1 MCHLEVPSLAIS
13 TRQQVLEQFW
23 DDIESSSTN
32 SAQEDCYFEYFET
45 RFRTACQYDDTHG
58 QICTVRNVCNIVH
71 QIKEG
76 KSREAIK
83 ADLSSTID
91 TTQEDDEGAFDNVI
105 DLTIRL
111 WLMVHMGKVPRGV
124 TGQSTVAWQQGY
136 LQAAI
141 AYQFQHQ
148 LILTD
153 SVNLQPEKRGAHCG
167 CEDSMDA
174 ELDRSLKVQ
183 RGWEETGAQ
192 RFPSCYLSELSQKEA
207 RLEMIASTC

>member
-1 MCHLEVPSLAIS
+1 MYQLEVPSLAIS

-23 DDIESSSTN
+23 DNIEAPSTN
-32 SAQEDCYFEYFET
+32 STQDDCYFEYFET
-45 RFRTACQYDDTHG
+45 QFRTACDAHG
-58 QICTVRNVCNIVH
+58 QICTVRDVCNIVH

-76 KSREAIK
+76 KTREAIK
-83 ADLSSTID
+83 ADIRSKID
-91 TTQEDDEGAFDNVI
+91 KTQKDDEGAFDNII

-124 TGQSTVAWQQGY
+124 TGLSTVAWKQGQ

-153 SVNLQPEKRGAHCG
+153 SVKFEKIFNLRNVERIADVKIQWTPNLIDHLKFNEDGKKPVLNVFHHATFLNYHKRRQG
-167 CEDSMDA
+167 S
-174 ELDRSLKVQ
+174 RK
-183 RGWEETGAQ
+183 
-192 RFPSCYLSELSQKEA
+192 
-207 RLEMIASTC
+207 

>member
-1 MCHLEVPSLAIS
+1 MYQLEVPSLAIS

-23 DDIESSSTN
+23 DNIEPSSTN
-32 SAQEDCYFEYFET
+32 STQDDCYFEYFET
-45 RFRTACQYDDTHG
+45 QFRTACQSDDAYG

-76 KSREAIK
+76 KTREAIK
-83 ADLSSTID
+83 AELCSKID
-91 TTQEDDEGAFDNVI
+91 DTQNDDEEPFDNTI
-105 DLTIRL
+105 DLTTRL

-124 TGQSTVAWQQGY
+124 TGQSTVAWKQGY

-153 SVNLQPEKRGAHCG
+153 SVKFEKIFNLRNVERIADVKIQWTPNLIDHLKFN
-167 CEDSMDA
+167 EDGKKPVLNVFHHA
-174 ELDRSLKVQ
+174 TFLDYHNNRQGS
-183 RGWEETGAQ
+183 R
-192 RFPSCYLSELSQKEA
+192 
-207 RLEMIASTC
+207 